1 MYSNATTAEG
11 VTASETS
18 AADWGSLSISIG
30 MSIINIVS
38 MIITHCHAKIAWGS
52 EASWVMYVCGLVQMG
67 GGLPIADVRADRLD
81 EVVIRH
87 PLDVAQAAVLGGA
100 VTESTR
106 ISSIKLASQAA
117 VDSVVGQ
124 AEVWGA
130 LGGEA
135 RALVLMWA
143 ARTGNI
149 AALETLLDSAGT
161 DVNAVDKAREGGVQ
175 DPAAGG
181 AYEQPRLGRV
191 RPLLE
196 RQSAAKAAQPQTTSP
211 RGDPRLPQELL
222 TEPRASTSYT
232 RARPALPSPCPR
244 SRLAGPRRTTQ
255 SSRGTPTSSRCSRRL
270 VRAAT
275 WTL

>member
-1 MYSNATTAEG
+1 
-11 VTASETS
+11 
-18 AADWGSLSISIG
+18 
-30 MSIINIVS
+30 MSIINIVT

-52 EASWVMYVCGLVQMG
+52 EASWGMYVCGLVQMG

-87 PLDVAQAAVLGGA
+87 PLDVAQAAVLGEA

-106 ISSIKLASQAA
+106 ISSIKLDSQAA

-161 DVNAVDKAREGGVQ
+161 DVNAVDKARDGRVQGRVAMLRDGADPFLRSVRGGEWRP
-175 DPAAGG
+175 DPAAAGT
-181 AYEQPRLGRV
+181 YEQPRLGRV
-191 RPLLE
+191 RPLLG

-211 RGDPRLPQELL
+211 RDPRLPQELL